1 MATKEENEDKAPKQE
16 KNIFDPYVQSQTN
29 ENRPDPTAKRNIGP
43 FGETERRGQKDKLKN
58 KHIGGNEVTGYGAHD
73 PDSVDY
79 LAQGPGFEN
88 EGSFEE
94 ADGSVNGIRSQDQP
108 FGSPGTEPNENEEGY
123 RQL

>member
-1 MATKEENEDKAPKQE
+1 MAIREENEDTAPKQE
-16 KNIFDPYVQSQTN
+16 KNILDPYVQSQTN

-43 FGETERRGQKDKLKN
+43 SGETERRGQKDKLKN
-58 KHIGGNEVTGYGAHD
+58 MHIGGNEVTGYGAND
-73 PDSVDY
+73 PDSIDY
-79 LAQGPGFEN
+79 QAQGPGFEN

-108 FGSPGTEPNENEEGY
+108 FGSSGTEPNENEDGY